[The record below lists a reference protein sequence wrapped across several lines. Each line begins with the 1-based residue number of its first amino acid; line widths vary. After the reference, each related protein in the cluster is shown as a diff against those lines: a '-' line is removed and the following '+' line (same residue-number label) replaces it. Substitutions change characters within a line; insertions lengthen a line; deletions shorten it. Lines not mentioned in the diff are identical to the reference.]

1 MERRGGTEEKNR
13 LCLSS
18 EIVHLMSD
26 QLLFQT
32 FELKLGDGAVLS
44 RPPDSGVFVGWLS

>member
-1 MERRGGTEEKNR
+1 MEEKNR

-26 QLLFQT
+26 QLWFQK
-32 FELKLGDGAVLS
+32 FKLKLADGSVLS